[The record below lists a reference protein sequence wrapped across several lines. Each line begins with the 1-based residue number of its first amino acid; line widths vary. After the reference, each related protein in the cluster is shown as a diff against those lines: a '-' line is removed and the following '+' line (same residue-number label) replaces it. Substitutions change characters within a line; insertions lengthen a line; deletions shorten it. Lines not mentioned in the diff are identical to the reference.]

1 MRKTNVFLEVDDRVY
16 DAVVEPHKKAKT
28 FAKLVASLLTGYIED
43 EYIRSYCDGCV
54 EDMRKAT
61 IGDLDD
67 ALDSM
72 ASSLANIG
80 LYTEELNMLG
90 RKGMKTFSDAGSKK
104 SEPTPEPHQQNAK
117 KDAEVEALNRE
128 VESMRTQNE
137 EIRNQNI
144 EIMAM
149 LNRIL
154 SGESSISATHATEPV
169 EEPTVNAECSR
180 VVEPVAEAMPTPEPV
195 EEVED
200 DLSLG
205 NVTDEEEGGE
215 SVDMSSLLSGIG
227 FSF

>member
-80 LYTEELNMLG
+80 LYTEELDMVG
-90 RKGMKTFSDAGSKK
+90 KKGMKAFSNASKK
-104 SEPTPEPHQQNAK
+104 AEPVSEPVKEDTHR
-117 KDAEVEALNRE
+117 DAEVEALNRE

-137 EIRNQNI
+137 EIRNQNA
-144 EIMAM
+144 EIMSM

-154 SGESSISATHATEPV
+154 SGEGSVGAMEGTKVVTEPV
-169 EEPTVNAECSR
+169 NTPVPER
-180 VVEPVAEAMPTPEPV
+180 VAQPVREVVTEPEPV
-195 EEVED
+195 EEVAE

-205 NVTDEEEGGE
+205 GITEEEDDGE

>member
-80 LYTEELNMLG
+80 LYTEELDMIG
-90 RKGMKTFSDAGSKK
+90 KKGMKAFSSASKK
-104 SEPTPEPHQQNAK
+104 AEPVPEPTKENTSR
-117 KDAEVEALNRE
+117 DAEVEALNRE

-137 EIRNQNI
+137 EIRNQNA
-144 EIMAM
+144 EIMSM

-154 SGESSISATHATEPV
+154 SGEGSVSATETPKVV
-169 EEPTVNAECSR
+169 EESAVTTASDGVVQPVREV
-180 VVEPVAEAMPTPEPV
+180 VVEPEPV
-195 EEVED
+195 EEVAE

-205 NVTDEEEGGE
+205 GVTEEEDSGE

>member
-90 RKGMKTFSDAGSKK
+90 KKGMKTFSDASSKR
-104 SEPTPEPHQQNAK
+104 SEPTPEPAQQSTRR
-117 KDAEVEALNRE
+117 DAEVEALNRE

-137 EIRNQNI
+137 EIRNQNT

-154 SGESSISATHATEPV
+154 SCQGNANTTESIKPV
-169 EEPTVNAECSR
+169 EETAATVEPSR
-180 VVEPVAEAMPTPEPV
+180 VVEPITEANPTPEPV
-195 EEVED
+195 EEVEE

-205 NVTDEEEGGE
+205 NVTDEEEDGE

>member
-90 RKGMKTFSDAGSKK
+90 KKGMKTFSEVGSKK
-104 SEPTPEPHQQNAK
+104 SAPAPEPAPQSTK
-117 KDAEVEALNRE
+117 RDAEVEALNRE

-137 EIRNQNI
+137 EIRNQNT

-154 SGESSISATHATEPV
+154 SGEGSVGATQATKPIEESAVTTEPV
-169 EEPTVNAECSR
+169 R
-180 VVEPVAEAMPTPEPV
+180 VVEPVAEVTPVQEPV
-195 EEVED
+195 EEVAE
-200 DLSLG
+200 DLSLC
-205 NVTDEEEGGE
+205 NVTEEEEDGE

>member
-80 LYTEELNMLG
+80 LYTEELDMVG
-90 RKGMKTFSDAGSKK
+90 KKGMKAFSNASKK
-104 SEPTPEPHQQNAK
+104 AEPASEPVKEDTHR
-117 KDAEVEALNRE
+117 DAEVEALNRE

-137 EIRNQNI
+137 EIRNQNA
-144 EIMAM
+144 EIMSM

-154 SGESSISATHATEPV
+154 SGEGSVGATESTKVVTEPV
-169 EEPTVNAECSR
+169 NTTVPDR
-180 VVEPVAEAMPTPEPV
+180 VTQPVREVVMEPEPV
-195 EEVED
+195 EEVAE

-205 NVTDEEEGGE
+205 GIAEEEDDGE

>member
-90 RKGMKTFSDAGSKK
+90 KKGMKTFSEASSKK
-104 SEPTPEPHQQNAK
+104 SSPTPEPAPQSTK
-117 KDAEVEALNRE
+117 RDAEVEALNRE

-137 EIRNQNI
+137 EIRNQNT

-154 SGESSISATHATEPV
+154 SGQGSANTTESIKPV
-169 EEPTVNAECSR
+169 EETAVTAESSR
-180 VVEPVAEAMPTPEPV
+180 VVEPVTEVNPIPEPV

-205 NVTDEEEGGE
+205 NVTEEEEDGE

>member
-16 DAVVEPHKKAKT
+16 DTVVEPHKKAKT

-43 EYIRSYCDGCV
+43 DYIRSYCDGCV

-90 RKGMKTFSDAGSKK
+90 KKGMKTFSEASRK
-104 SEPTPEPHQQNAK
+104 SEPTPEPTQK
-117 KDAEVEALNRE
+117 SVKRDAEVEALNRE

-137 EIRNQNI
+137 EIRNQNT

-154 SGESSISATHATEPV
+154 SGQGSVGATEAVKAV
-169 EEPTVNAECSR
+169 EEPAVTTEPSR
-180 VVEPVAEAMPTPEPV
+180 VVEPVAEVTPVPDTV
-195 EEVED
+195 EEVEE

-205 NVTDEEEGGE
+205 NVTDEEEDGE

>member
-90 RKGMKTFSDAGSKK
+90 KKGMKTFSEAGSRK
-104 SEPTPEPHQQNAK
+104 SEPTPEPTQQSGK
-117 KDAEVEALNRE
+117 RDAEVEALNRE

-137 EIRNQNI
+137 EIRNQNT

-154 SGESSISATHATEPV
+154 SGEGSVSTTQATKPV
-169 EEPTVNAECSR
+169 EESAVTTEPSR
-180 VVEPVAEAMPTPEPV
+180 VVEPVTEVIPTSEPV
-195 EEVED
+195 EEVGE

-205 NVTDEEEGGE
+205 NVTEEEEDGE

>member
-16 DAVVEPHKKAKT
+16 DTVVEPHKKAKT

-80 LYTEELNMLG
+80 LYTEELNMIG
-90 RKGMKTFSDAGSKK
+90 RKGMKTFSDASSKK
-104 SEPTPEPHQQNAK
+104 SEPVSESAQQSVK
-117 KDAEVEALNRE
+117 RDAEVEALNRE
-128 VESMRTQNE
+128 IESMRTQNE
-137 EIRNQNI
+137 EIRNQNT

-154 SGESSISATHATEPV
+154 SSEGSVGTTENVKVV
-169 EEPTVNAECSR
+169 EEPVVTTEPSR
-180 VVEPVAEAMPTPEPV
+180 VAESVREVSPVPEPV
-195 EEVED
+195 EEVEE

-205 NVTDEEEGGE
+205 GIVDEEEDGE